1 MCSGYNGDGAG
12 VVRNDG
18 FVFFVPGLLENEE
31 AEIGI
36 TALKKNYGF
45 GRIVRLIK
53 PSIHR
58 VTPLCDVYRLCG
70 GCQLMHMDHEEQCRF
85 KEEKL
90 KMCFRQNA
98 DMEIEPSPIMTAE
111 PYFNYRNKV
120 QIPVQ
125 VNQGKIEMGF
135 YQSHT
140 NKIIPFTTCYAESEL
155 SNQIVNTLQTLFA
168 KYHCA
173 SAMRHVLIKHAHVT
187 GEVMVVFIVREY
199 PFDGKDQ
206 LCQYLLQQYPQIKSL
221 SVIVNKRTDNVIL
234 DGKEILIA
242 GRPWIEEELLGC
254 RFRISARSFYQINPY
269 TTPLLYQTAIDFAGL
284 TKNDVLVDMYCGT
297 GTMGIIASK
306 YCKKVFGIEIVPD
319 AVKDARKN
327 AEINHVENIEFLNA
341 DAGQGAQRIIRSKLK
356 VDAMIVDPPRKGCAK
371 DTLDAMVKI
380 APKKLVYVSCDPAT
394 LARDVAYL
402 TKCGYMAQKIQPA
415 DMFPNTLHVE
425 TVAVLSR
432 KSASKSFIPVSIS
445 PKDMGLSEEKD
456 QPTYANIRDYV
467 QKTHGMK
474 VSSLYVAQMKAECG
488 LETQADRS
496 GDKKQPKCPPE
507 KREAILD
514 AFRHFGLIGEDETD
528 K

>member
-1 MCSGYNGDGAG
+1 MKKNDTFTAVCSGYNGDGAG

-58 VTPLCDVYRLCG
+58 VTPICDVYRLCG

-206 LCQYLLQQYPQIKSL
+206 LCQSLLQQYPQIKSL

-402 TKCGYMAQKIQPA
+402 TKCGYVAQKIQPA

-425 TVAVLSR
+425 TIVWLRRTNSQ
-432 KSASKSFIPVSIS
+432 KS
-445 PKDMGLSEEKD
+445 
-456 QPTYANIRDYV
+456 
-467 QKTHGMK
+467 
-474 VSSLYVAQMKAECG
+474 
-488 LETQADRS
+488 
-496 GDKKQPKCPPE
+496 
-507 KREAILD
+507 
-514 AFRHFGLIGEDETD
+514 
-528 K
+528 